1 MGRFKKNHKSGS
13 VMKQI
18 NLWVARG
25 GRWVLAAVAAAA
37 LGGCAGGK
45 LQGPSGTFAEIKPTQ
60 ANEAILVFF
69 REAGT
74 EGRVPLVLANDRVV
88 GSLLPGRYAQA
99 RLCAGDNM
107 AGTADRADVVGVP
120 KYQPMTVQAGQAV
133 YLQVLEGAQ
142 GQFELKPLDA
152 ALARERLGK
161 LQTASHIINR
171 HVPDCTPKV
180 VPAVAPVVV
189 PEVVPVAPAP
199 TVPVLLKRI
208 ELGADALFRF
218 DRSGAD
224 DMLPQGRA
232 ALDKLVNDIRQH
244 DVMVERLRVTG
255 HTDRLGTDAYNSRL
269 SQQRAATV
277 ASFLRQAGLAMP
289 METVGKGEQE
299 PVTTGCTGEKATPA
313 LVACLQPDRRVSID
327 LIGSVA
333 APSAAAAR

>member
-1 MGRFKKNHKSGS
+1 
-13 VMKQI
+13 MKQI
-18 NLWVARG
+18 NHWVARG
-25 GRWVLAAVAAAA
+25 GRWVLAAAAAA
-37 LGGCAGGK
+37 VLGGCAGGK
-45 LQGPSGTFAEIKPTQ
+45 LQGPSGAFAELKPTQ

-69 REAGT
+69 REDGT

-120 KYQPMTVQAGQAV
+120 KYQPMKVQPGQAL

-171 HVPDCTPKV
+171 HVPDCTPKA

-189 PEVVPVAPAP
+189 PEVVPTAPVP

-218 DRSGAD
+218 DRSGPD

-232 ALDKLVNDIRQH
+232 ALDKLVDDIRRH
-244 DVMVERLRVTG
+244 DVAVERLRLTG
-255 HTDRLGTDAYNSRL
+255 HTDRLGSDAYNNRL

-277 ASFLRQAGLAMP
+277 GDFLRRAGLSMP

-299 PVTTGCTGEKATPA
+299 PVTSGCVGEKATPA

-327 LIGSVA
+327 LIGSAPVTNVA
-333 APSAAAAR
+333 PAR

>member
-1 MGRFKKNHKSGS
+1 
-13 VMKQI
+13 MKQI
-18 NLWVARG
+18 DLWVARG
-25 GRWVLAAVAAAA
+25 GRWVLAAAAAA
-37 LGGCAGGK
+37 VLGGCAGGK
-45 LQGPSGTFAEIKPTQ
+45 LQGPSGAFAELKPTQ

-69 REAGT
+69 REDGT

-120 KYQPMTVQAGQAV
+120 KYQLMKVQAGQAV
-133 YLQVLEGAQ
+133 YLQVVEGAQ

-171 HVPDCTPKV
+171 HVPDCTPKA

-189 PEVVPVAPAP
+189 PEVVPTAPVP

-218 DRSGAD
+218 DRSGPD

-232 ALDKLVNDIRQH
+232 ALDKLVDDIRRH
-244 DVMVERLRVTG
+244 DVAVERLRLTG
-255 HTDRLGTDAYNSRL
+255 HTDRLGSDAYNNRL

-277 ASFLRQAGLAMP
+277 GDFLRRAGLSMP

-299 PVTTGCTGEKATPA
+299 PVTSGCVGEKATPA

-327 LIGSVA
+327 LIGSAPVTNVA
-333 APSAAAAR
+333 PAR